1 MISLEPPTTKQ
12 TPILSWGQ
20 PRLALEQAAERGR
33 TFVAYLLTDP
43 FDAGICR
50 LKDLLGFFDAN
61 SMNVVHRGI
70 TGRTP
75 KPARKGCR
83 REARS
88 LDHSSDGG
96 PGCIMLRKP

>member
-1 MISLEPPTTKQ
+1 MGAKQGLRPRRSAASFIQVISLEPPTTKQ
-12 TPILSWGQ
+12 APILSGGQ

-33 TFVAYLLTDP
+33 IFVAHLLTDL

-50 LKDLLGFFDAN
+50 LKNLLGFFDAN

-75 KPARKGCR
+75 KPARECCR
-83 REARS
+83 REA
-88 LDHSSDGG
+88 
-96 PGCIMLRKP
+96 